1 MSTLPSR
8 LPAAPCADDHSANRS
23 AQRSAESAA
32 GRAPDRTL
40 GRAANR
46 PTLVLLHASAS
57 SARQWDA
64 LAQSLRSQFDV
75 HAIDLHG
82 HGQRPA
88 PDRALSVHDDAALAR
103 AVLERAG
110 GGHVIGHS
118 YGAAVAVHLA
128 AAAPQLVHSLALY
141 EPVLF
146 RLLADHAAGSYGARE
161 VFELAT
167 FVWEQVAQH
176 QLLPAAER
184 FVNYWSGPQAWQRLP
199 EDKRQAIAARMPV
212 IDQQFRTLV
221 HEALPPAALAAIDM
235 PLLCLHGTRSTSAAL
250 QMAALLRALLP
261 HGRHEALEGLGHMAP
276 ITHALAVNDRLMR
289 FLNVDLPCW
298 RLPAGRAA

>member
-1 MSTLPSR
+1 MSLLPSS
-8 LPAAPCADDHSANRS
+8 PSSAP
-23 AQRSAESAA
+23 
-32 GRAPDRTL
+32 
-40 GRAANR
+40 R

-64 LAQSLRSQFDV
+64 LADSLRTQFEV

-88 PDRALSVHDDAALAR
+88 PAQALSVHDDAALAR
-103 AVLERAG
+103 TLLARAG

-118 YGAAVAVHLA
+118 YGGAVAMHLA
-128 AAAPQLVHSLALY
+128 ASTPDLVHSLALY

-146 RLLADHAAGSYGARE
+146 RLLADHDAGSYGARE

-167 FVWEQVAQH
+167 FVWQQVAQGRPV
-176 QLLPAAER
+176 PAAER
-184 FVNYWSGPQAWQRLP
+184 FVDYWSGPQAWQRLP
-199 EDKRQAIAARMPV
+199 AERQQAVAARMPV
-212 IDQQFRTLV
+212 IEQQFRSLV
-221 HEALPPAALAAIDM
+221 REPMPAAALARIAM

-276 ITHALAVNDRLMR
+276 VTHALAVNDRLMR
-289 FLNVDLPCW
+289 FLNVDVPCW
-298 RLPAGRAA
+298 HVPAGRAA

>member
-1 MSTLPSR
+1 MNTLPSAR
-8 LPAAPCADDHSANRS
+8 PAAPH
-23 AQRSAESAA
+23 AA
-32 GRAPDRTL
+32 ARTTV
-40 GRAANR
+40 R

-64 LAQSLRSQFDV
+64 LAQSLQAQFEV

-88 PDRALSVHDDAALAR
+88 PGHALSVHDDAALAR

-110 GGHVIGHS
+110 GGHVVGHS
-118 YGAAVAVHLA
+118 YGAAVAAHLA

-146 RLLADHAAGSYGARE
+146 RLLAEHAPGSYAARE
-161 VFELAT
+161 VFDLAT
-167 FVWEQVAQH
+167 FVWEQVAQD
-176 QLLPAAER
+176 QLSAAAER
-184 FVNYWSGPQAWQRLP
+184 FVNYWSGPQAWQRLAP
-199 EDKRQAIAARMPV
+199 ERQQAVAARMPV
-212 IDQQFRTLV
+212 IEQQFRTLV
-221 HEALPPAALAAIDM
+221 HEPLPDATLARIAM

-250 QMAALLRALLP
+250 QMADLLRTLLP

-289 FLNVDLPCW
+289 FLNLDVPCW
-298 RLPAGRAA
+298 RMPAGRAA

>member
-1 MSTLPSR
+1 MNTLPSAR
-8 LPAAPCADDHSANRS
+8 PAAPH
-23 AQRSAESAA
+23 AA
-32 GRAPDRTL
+32 ARTTV
-40 GRAANR
+40 R

-64 LAQSLRSQFDV
+64 LAQSLQAQFEV

-88 PDRALSVHDDAALAR
+88 PGHALSVHDDAALAR

-110 GGHVIGHS
+110 GGHVVGHS

-128 AAAPQLVHSLALY
+128 AAAPHLVHSLALY

-146 RLLADHAAGSYGARE
+146 RLLAEHAPGSYAARE

-167 FVWEQVAQH
+167 FVWEQVAKK
-176 QLLPAAER
+176 QLHAAAER
-184 FVNYWSGPQAWQRLP
+184 FVNYWSGPQAWPRLTP
-199 EDKRQAIAARMPV
+199 ERQQAVAARMPV
-212 IDQQFRTLV
+212 IEQQFRTLV
-221 HEALPPAALAAIDM
+221 HEPLPGAALARIAM

-250 QMAALLRALLP
+250 QMAALLRTLLP

-289 FLNVDLPCW
+289 FLNVDVPCW
-298 RLPAGRAA
+298 HVPAGRAA

>member
-1 MSTLPSR
+1 MNP
-8 LPAAPCADDHSANRS
+8 LPASFPATP
-23 AQRSAESAA
+23 
-32 GRAPDRTL
+32 
-40 GRAANR
+40 R

-64 LAQSLRSQFDV
+64 LAQSLHGQFEV

-88 PDRALSVHDDAALAR
+88 PRHALSVHDDAALAR

-118 YGAAVAVHLA
+118 YGGAVAVHLA
-128 AAAPQLVHSLALY
+128 AAAPHLVHSLALY

-146 RLLADHAAGSYGARE
+146 RLLAEHAPGFYAARE
-161 VFELAT
+161 VFDLAT
-167 FVWEQVAQH
+167 FVWEQVAQ
-176 QLLPAAER
+176 QRLAAAAER
-184 FVNYWSGPQAWQRLP
+184 FVDYWSGPQAWQRLAP
-199 EDKRQAIAARMPV
+199 ERQQAVAARMPV
-212 IDQQFRTLV
+212 IEQQFRSLV
-221 HEALPPAALAAIDM
+221 HEALAPAALAGLAM

-250 QMAALLRALLP
+250 QVAALLRTLLP
-261 HGRHEALEGLGHMAP
+261 QGRHEALEGLGHMAP

-289 FLNVDLPCW
+289 FLNVDVPCW
-298 RLPAGRAA
+298 RMPAGRAA

>member
-1 MSTLPSR
+1 MSP
-8 LPAAPCADDHSANRS
+8 LPASFPATP
-23 AQRSAESAA
+23 
-32 GRAPDRTL
+32 
-40 GRAANR
+40 R
-46 PTLVLLHASAS
+46 PALVLLHASAS

-64 LAQSLRSQFDV
+64 LAQSLRTQFDV

-88 PDRALSVHDDAALAR
+88 PGRALSVHDDAALAA
-103 AVLERAG
+103 AVLQRTG

-128 AAAPQLVHSLALY
+128 AAAPHLVHSLALY

-167 FVWEQVAQH
+167 FVWEQVAQ
-176 QLLPAAER
+176 QRLLPAAER
-184 FVNYWSGPQAWQRLP
+184 FVRYWSGPKAWDALSLERQQAVA
-199 EDKRQAIAARMPV
+199 ERMPV
-212 IDQQFRTLV
+212 IEQQFRSLV
-221 HEALPPAALAAIDM
+221 QEALPPAALAGIDM

-250 QMAALLRALLP
+250 QMAALLRTLLP

-276 ITHALAVNDRLMR
+276 VTHALAVNDRLMR
-289 FLNVDLPCW
+289 FLNVDVPCW
-298 RLPAGRAA
+298 HAPAGCAA

>member
-8 LPAAPCADDHSANRS
+8 LPAAPRPDD
-23 AQRSAESAA
+23 
-32 GRAPDRTL
+32 RARD
-40 GRAANR
+40 RAADRIAER

-64 LAQSLRSQFDV
+64 LAQSLRARFDV

-88 PDRALSVHDDAALAR
+88 PGHALSVHDDAALAR
-103 AVLERAG
+103 AVLEQAG

-146 RLLADHAAGSYGARE
+146 RLLADHAPGSYRPARHRPFQYVEQPQGTAELEADTARSGA
-161 VFELAT
+161 
-167 FVWEQVAQH
+167 
-176 QLLPAAER
+176 
-184 FVNYWSGPQAWQRLP
+184 G
-199 EDKRQAIAARMPV
+199 
-212 IDQQFRTLV
+212 
-221 HEALPPAALAAIDM
+221 
-235 PLLCLHGTRSTSAAL
+235 
-250 QMAALLRALLP
+250 
-261 HGRHEALEGLGHMAP
+261 
-276 ITHALAVNDRLMR
+276 
-289 FLNVDLPCW
+289 
-298 RLPAGRAA
+298 

>member
-1 MSTLPSR
+1 MSTLPSC
-8 LPAAPCADDHSANRS
+8 LPADSRADA
-23 AQRSAESAA
+23 
-32 GRAPDRTL
+32 RAPVRVDHATD
-40 GRAANR
+40 RAAHR

-64 LAQSLRSQFDV
+64 LAQSLHGQFDV

-88 PDRALSVHDDAALAR
+88 AAHPLSVHDDAALAR

-118 YGAAVAVHLA
+118 YGAAVAVHLT
-128 AAAPQLVHSLALY
+128 AAAPQLVRSLALY

-146 RLLADHAAGSYGARE
+146 RLLADHAPGSYGARE

-167 FVWEQVAQH
+167 FVWEQVAQDR
-176 QLLPAAER
+176 LLPAAER
-184 FVNYWSGPQAWQRLP
+184 FVSYWSGPQAWPRMAA
-199 EDKRQAIAARMPV
+199 DRQQAVAARMPV
-212 IDQQFRTLV
+212 IEQQFRSLV
-221 HEALPPAALAAIDM
+221 QEALPPAALAGIDM

-250 QMAALLRALLP
+250 QMAALLRSLLP

-276 ITHALAVNDRLMR
+276 VTDALAVNDRLMR
-289 FLNVDLPCW
+289 FLNVDVPCW
-298 RLPAGRAA
+298 RLPAGQAA

>member
-1 MSTLPSR
+1 MSP
-8 LPAAPCADDHSANRS
+8 LPASFPATP
-23 AQRSAESAA
+23 
-32 GRAPDRTL
+32 
-40 GRAANR
+40 R

-64 LAQSLRSQFDV
+64 LAQSLRTQFDV

-88 PDRALSVHDDAALAR
+88 PGRALSVHDDAALA
-103 AVLERAG
+103 ATVLQRAG

-128 AAAPQLVHSLALY
+128 AAAPHLVHSLALY

-167 FVWEQVAQH
+167 FVWEQVAQ
-176 QLLPAAER
+176 QRLLPAAER
-184 FVNYWSGPQAWQRLP
+184 FVRYWSGPKAWDALSLERQQAVA
-199 EDKRQAIAARMPV
+199 ERMPV
-212 IDQQFRTLV
+212 IEQQFRSLV
-221 HEALPPAALAAIDM
+221 HEALPPAALAGIDM

-250 QMAALLRALLP
+250 QMAALLRTLLP

-276 ITHALAVNDRLMR
+276 VTHALAVNDRLMR
-289 FLNVDLPCW
+289 FLNVDVPCW
-298 RLPAGRAA
+298 HAPAGCAA

>member
-1 MSTLPSR
+1 MNVLPSS
-8 LPAAPCADDHSANRS
+8 LPGASAAP
-23 AQRSAESAA
+23 
-32 GRAPDRTL
+32 
-40 GRAANR
+40 R

-64 LAQSLRSQFDV
+64 LAESLRATFEV

-82 HGQRPA
+82 HGQRPLPA
-88 PDRALSVHDDAALAR
+88 HGQALSVHEDAALAR

-128 AAAPQLVHSLALY
+128 AATPRLVHSLALY

-146 RLLADHAAGSYGARE
+146 RLLAEHAPGSYGARE

-167 FVWEQVAQH
+167 FVWQQVRQGEADR
-176 QLLPAAER
+176 AAKH
-184 FVNYWSGPQAWQRLP
+184 FVNYWSGPGAWQRLP
-199 EDKRQAIAARMPV
+199 AERQQGVATRMPV
-212 IDQQFRTLV
+212 IDQQFKSLV
-221 HEALPPAALAAIDM
+221 REPLPAPALARLTM
-235 PLLCLHGTRSTSAAL
+235 PLLCLHGTRSTSAA
-250 QMAALLRALLP
+250 QQVAALLQNLLP

-276 ITHALAVNDRLMR
+276 LTHALAVNDRLMR
-289 FLNVDLPCW
+289 FLNVDVPCW
-298 RLPAGRAA
+298 RLPAQRAA

>member
-1 MSTLPSR
+1 MPMLPSS
-8 LPAAPCADDHSANRS
+8 LPGA
-23 AQRSAESAA
+23 SAA
-32 GRAPDRTL
+32 S
-40 GRAANR
+40 R

-64 LAQSLRSQFDV
+64 LAESLRTTFEV

-82 HGQRPA
+82 HGQRPLPA
-88 PDRALSVHDDAALAR
+88 HGQALSVHEDAALAR

-128 AAAPQLVHSLALY
+128 AATPRLVHSLALY

-146 RLLADHAAGSYGARE
+146 RLLAEHAPGSYGARE

-167 FVWEQVAQH
+167 FVWQQVRQGE
-176 QLLPAAER
+176 PNRAAEH
-184 FVNYWSGPQAWQRLP
+184 FVDYWSGPGSWQRLP
-199 EDKRQAIAARMPV
+199 AERQEGVATRMAV
-212 IDQQFRTLV
+212 IDQQFKSLV
-221 HEALPPAALAAIDM
+221 SEPLPAPALARLTM
-235 PLLCLHGTRSTSAAL
+235 PLLCLHGTRSTSAA
-250 QMAALLRALLP
+250 QQVAALLQTLLP

-276 ITHALAVNDRLMR
+276 LTHALAVNDRLMR
-289 FLNVDLPCW
+289 FLNVDVPCW
-298 RLPAGRAA
+298 RLPAQRAA

>member
-1 MSTLPSR
+1 MPMLPSS
-8 LPAAPCADDHSANRS
+8 LPGASAAP
-23 AQRSAESAA
+23 
-32 GRAPDRTL
+32 
-40 GRAANR
+40 R

-64 LAQSLRSQFDV
+64 LAESLRTTFEV

-82 HGQRPA
+82 HGQQPL
-88 PDRALSVHDDAALAR
+88 PPHGQSLSVHEDAALAR

-128 AAAPQLVHSLALY
+128 ASTPRLVHSLALY

-146 RLLADHAAGSYGARE
+146 RLLAEHAPGSYGARE

-167 FVWEQVAQH
+167 FVWQQVREGETSR
-176 QLLPAAER
+176 AAEH
-184 FVNYWSGPQAWQRLP
+184 FVNYWSGPGAWQRLSA
-199 EDKRQAIAARMPV
+199 ERQQGVATRMPV
-212 IDQQFRTLV
+212 IDQQFKSLV
-221 HEALPPAALAAIDM
+221 REPLPAPALARLTM
-235 PLLCLHGTRSTSAAL
+235 PLLCLHGTRSTSAA
-250 QMAALLRALLP
+250 QQVAALLHTLLP

-276 ITHALAVNDRLMR
+276 LTHALAVNDRLMR
-289 FLNVDLPCW
+289 FLNVDVSCW
-298 RLPAGRAA
+298 HLPAQRAA

>member
-1 MSTLPSR
+1 MSMLPSS
-8 LPAAPCADDHSANRS
+8 LPGASAPA
-23 AQRSAESAA
+23 
-32 GRAPDRTL
+32 
-40 GRAANR
+40 R

-64 LAQSLRSQFDV
+64 LADSLRTSFEV

-82 HGQRPA
+82 HGRQPA
-88 PDRALSVHDDAALAR
+88 PAHGQALSVHDDAALAR

-128 AAAPQLVHSLALY
+128 ASTPALVHSLALY

-146 RLLADHAAGSYGARE
+146 RLLAEHAPGSYGARE

-167 FVWEQVAQH
+167 FVWQQVRQGEAGR
-176 QLLPAAER
+176 AAEQ
-184 FVNYWSGPQAWQRLP
+184 FVNYWSGPGAWQRLP
-199 EDKRQAIAARMPV
+199 PERQQGVAMRMPV
-212 IDQQFRTLV
+212 IDQQFRSLV
-221 HEALPPAALAAIDM
+221 REPLPAAALARLAM
-235 PLLCLHGTRSTSAAL
+235 PLLCLHGTRSTSAA
-250 QMAALLRALLP
+250 QQVAALLHTLLP

-276 ITHALAVNDRLMR
+276 LTHALAVNDRLMR

-298 RLPAGRAA
+298 RVPAQRAA

>member
-1 MSTLPSR
+1 MSP
-8 LPAAPCADDHSANRS
+8 LPASFPATP
-23 AQRSAESAA
+23 
-32 GRAPDRTL
+32 
-40 GRAANR
+40 R
-46 PTLVLLHASAS
+46 PALVLLHASAS

-64 LAQSLRSQFDV
+64 LAQSLRTQFDV

-88 PDRALSVHDDAALAR
+88 PGRALSVHDDAALAA
-103 AVLERAG
+103 AVLQRTG

-118 YGAAVAVHLA
+118 YGAAVAVHLT
-128 AAAPQLVHSLALY
+128 AAAPHLVHSLALY

-167 FVWEQVAQH
+167 FVWEQVAQ
-176 QLLPAAER
+176 QRLLPAAER
-184 FVNYWSGPQAWQRLP
+184 FVRYWSGPKAWDALSLERQQAVA
-199 EDKRQAIAARMPV
+199 ERMPV
-212 IDQQFRTLV
+212 IEQQFRSLV
-221 HEALPPAALAAIDM
+221 QEALPPAALAGIDM

-250 QMAALLRALLP
+250 QMAALLRTLLP

-276 ITHALAVNDRLMR
+276 VTHALAVNDRLMR
-289 FLNVDLPCW
+289 FLNVDVPCW
-298 RLPAGRAA
+298 HAPAGCAA